1 MLIFIWKRLYDF
13 SFTKILVVPGQLYD
27 FTTIVVKLYK
37 QPHPKPTIRHGPFDI
52 LGGPGIFWK
61 KISLL

>member
-1 MLIFIWKRLYDF
+1 MQVLSRLNEC
-13 SFTKILVVPGQLYD
+13 IL
-27 FTTIVVKLYK
+27 
-37 QPHPKPTIRHGPFDI
+37 HCIRHGPFDI